1 MVNVTQHKG
10 QEGSSLV
17 EVLIAVLILAG
28 ALVSMFS
35 AMTSFTAMNTR
46 TQLRSNAAFAARS
59 QMERL
64 RYTDPE
70 TYPSSGTQTTTAVV
84 GANTFTV
91 VTEYC
96 VTSSYCNDNTRHVV
110 VTIQESGKDVFE
122 TETVFTSLR

>member
-1 MVNVTQHKG
+1 MQHKG

-17 EVLIAVLILAG
+17 EVLIAILILAI
-28 ALVSMFS
+28 ALVSTFS

-46 TQLRSNAAFAARS
+46 TQLRSNAAFAARAHL
-59 QMERL
+59 EGL

-70 TYPSSGTQTTTAVV
+70 TLPTSGTTTTTTVV
-84 GANTFTV
+84 GANMLTV

-96 VTSSYCNDNTRHVV
+96 VTSSYCDDATRHIV
-110 VTIQESGKDVFE
+110 VTIQENGKDVLE